1 MIEARYDISKQGDNV
16 DIAYAKLCLNILAF
30 GQVHRENR
38 TEVAT
43 YSSFGHH
50 MQIDMVEGFPLLTTK
65 KLHWKSIVHEL
76 LWMISGSQNIDYL
89 KANGITIWDEWAT
102 PFGYVGP
109 MYGYQW
115 RKWSAR
121 LPVDQLQNVI
131 DAIKVDPWSRRLV
144 VNAWNAADLPHMA
157 LMPCHVMY
165 QFYVRP
171 TGQLVHSHV
180 DPKCSKL
187 LNFNALDCQ
196 VYMRSAD
203 VFLGLPFN
211 IASYALLT
219 HLVAHL
225 TGLVPGTLKVVIG
238 DAHIY
243 ENHLDQVL
251 TQLGREPMPLPQVK
265 IDDPGKERKIDDFR
279 YEHIHLI
286 DYCSHGTLKGKV
298 AV

>member
-1 MIEARYDISKQGDNV
+1 MKDQPQGDNV
-16 DIAYAKLCLNILAF
+16 DVAYSALCQDILAV

-38 TEVAT
+38 TSVAT

-50 MQIDMVEGFPLLTTK
+50 MRIDMTQGFPLLTTK

-76 LWMISGSQNIDYL
+76 LWMISGAQNIDYL
-89 KANGITIWDEWAT
+89 KANGVTIWDEWAT
-102 PFGYVGP
+102 PSGYVGP

-115 RKWSAR
+115 RRWSAR
-121 LPVDQLQNVI
+121 LPIDQLQNVI
-131 DAIKVDPWSRRLV
+131 DAIKLDPWSRRLV
-144 VNAWNAADLPHMA
+144 VSAWNAADLQHMA

-165 QFYVRP
+165 QFYVKP
-171 TGQLVHSHV
+171 SS
-180 DPKCSKL
+180 PC
-187 LNFNALDCQ
+187 NMLDCQ

-211 IASYALLT
+211 LASYALLT

-225 TGLVPGTLKVVIG
+225 TGLVPGTLSIVIG

-243 ENHLDQVL
+243 ENHLYQVL
-251 TQLGREPMPLPQVK
+251 TQIGREPFPLPAIK

-286 DYCSHGTLKGKV
+286 DYQSHGKLAGKV

>member
-1 MIEARYDISKQGDNV
+1 MKPTSLGHNV
-16 DIAYAKLCLNILAF
+16 DWAYASLCEHILAE

-38 TEVAT
+38 TGVAT
-43 YSSFGHH
+43 YSLFGHH
-50 MQIDMVEGFPLLTTK
+50 MRIDMTNGFPLLTTK

-76 LWMISGSQNIDYL
+76 LWMISGAQNIDYL
-89 KANGITIWDEWAT
+89 KANGVTIWDEWAT
-102 PFGYVGP
+102 PSGYVGP

-115 RKWSAR
+115 RRWSAR
-121 LPVDQLQNVI
+121 LPIDQLQNVI
-131 DAIKVDPWSRRLV
+131 DAIKLDPWSRRLV
-144 VNAWNAADLPHMA
+144 VSAWNAADLQHMA

-171 TGQLVHSHV
+171 NS
-180 DPKCSKL
+180 P
-187 LNFNALDCQ
+187 NNMLDCQ

-211 IASYALLT
+211 LASYALLT

-225 TGLVPGTLKVVIG
+225 TGLVPGTLSIVIG

-243 ENHLDQVL
+243 ENHLYQVL
-251 TQLGREPMPLPQVK
+251 TQIGREPFPLPAIK
-265 IDDPGKERKIDDFR
+265 IDDPGKEPKVDDFR

-286 DYCSHGTLKGKV
+286 DYKSHGKLAGKV